1 MNRRF
6 VLLFTVAA
14 LAGLFPSRSPAPLIY
29 TPGEG
34 WYYEPFGVAAQW
46 QRTRAKD
53 QLDVAEEAFKNRDY
67 KLALRAANRLVKL
80 WPLSDYAPRA
90 QYLVGRCLEAKGKDE
105 MAFKAYQ
112 VVIEQYPR
120 SAEYEDVLWR
130 QYAIA
135 DRFLHGEWPKLWGY
149 IPYPPSLDQAAD
161 MFGGIVTNGPYSNVA
176 PHAQLRIG
184 AAREKQKDYPA
195 AVQAYETAADR
206 YQNQPVI
213 VADALYRE
221 GVSYAKE
228 ARTAG
233 YDQGTAAQA
242 IATFTDFI
250 TLFPND
256 RRAPYAQRF
265 ITALKSQQ
273 VQGNF
278 EIAKFYERSK
288 EWDGAVIYY
297 NEVLQLDPNSR
308 YAALARQRIEA
319 LKPRLRAA
327 VN

>member
-1 MNRRF
+1 MNRRLVFLF
-6 VLLFTVAA
+6 VVAA
-14 LAGLFPSRSPAPLIY
+14 LVALFPFRSPAPLIY

-34 WYYEPFGVAAQW
+34 WYYETFGTATKW
-46 QRTRAKD
+46 QRARAKD
-53 QLDVAEEAFKNRDY
+53 QLDVAEQAFKNRGYD
-67 KLALRAANRLVKL
+67 LALRAADRVVKV

-90 QYLVGRCLEAKGKDE
+90 QYLAGRCLEAKGQDE
-105 MAFKAYQ
+105 MAFNAYQ
-112 VVIEQYPR
+112 VVINQYPR

-130 QYAIA
+130 QYKIA

-161 MFGGIVTNGPYSNVA
+161 MFGEIVTNGPYSDVA

-195 AVQAYETAADR
+195 AVKAYETAADR
-206 YQNQPVI
+206 YQEQPVV

-221 GVSYAKE
+221 GISYAKE
-228 ARTAG
+228 AGRAG
-233 YDQGTAAQA
+233 YDQGTTAQA

-250 TLFPND
+250 TFYPND
-256 RRAPYAQRF
+256 RRVPYAQRF
-265 ITALKSQQ
+265 ITALKFQQ

-288 EWDGAVIYY
+288 EWNGAAIYY